1 MIITIARECGCYGDL
16 IGEKLGEKLGIP
28 VYDKKSVTQMA
39 KEAGIY
45 SKYPNFFSE
54 KQANEFLAAIISDEC
69 ETVKDTPQKA
79 LSAVIKDESFL
90 LIGRC
95 GNFAYGTDHNVL
107 RIFLS
112 GNRQIRVGNIMKKH
126 NVNVR
131 EAENTVDSTDERRAA
146 YHKYYTDETWGYA
159 GNYDLCLDACRLGVD
174 GVIDIVLQYIKRPEW
189 RKISM
194 SYKLAIFDLDGTL
207 LNTIRDL
214 ADSVNYALEKN
225 GFPKRTLEE
234 VTKFVGNGIRKL
246 IVRAVPKGT
255 DEHMTDVVFEDFKE
269 YYGKH
274 CADKTEK
281 YPGIDYVLDSL
292 HKERCRTAVI
302 SNKADYAVKIL
313 CDDFFPGKFDA
324 VYGERESMG
333 IKKKPD
339 PQAVLAVLDEFK
351 TDRKDAV
358 YIGDSEVD
366 IATAKN
372 AGVDGIIVSWGFR
385 EKEILIQNG
394 AECIVDTS
402 QELVDKILG

>member
-146 YHKYYTDETWGYA
+146 YHKYYTDKTWGYA

-174 GVIDIVLQYIKRPEW
+174 GVIDIVLQYIK
-189 RKISM
+189 KTGM
-194 SYKLAIFDLDGTL
+194 
-207 LNTIRDL
+207 
-214 ADSVNYALEKN
+214 EK
-225 GFPKRTLEE
+225 
-234 VTKFVGNGIRKL
+234 
-246 IVRAVPKGT
+246 
-255 DEHMTDVVFEDFKE
+255 D
-269 YYGKH
+269 
-274 CADKTEK
+274 
-281 YPGIDYVLDSL
+281 
-292 HKERCRTAVI
+292 
-302 SNKADYAVKIL
+302 
-313 CDDFFPGKFDA
+313 
-324 VYGERESMG
+324 
-333 IKKKPD
+333 
-339 PQAVLAVLDEFK
+339 
-351 TDRKDAV
+351 
-358 YIGDSEVD
+358 
-366 IATAKN
+366 
-372 AGVDGIIVSWGFR
+372 
-385 EKEILIQNG
+385 
-394 AECIVDTS
+394 
-402 QELVDKILG
+402 